1 MTSFLLQRLILPR
14 DETTEPLLYVR
25 SQGDVSF
32 ANENAMLVKGAEISF
47 DTSFGVFAAGRW
59 RRLTSVDC
67 LSVTVL
73 ASGSGRIELVGVS
86 SVARGVSLREKI
98 IASAGISSSGKTTIE
113 VPDFAK
119 TSIGTY
125 FVRVSAEQSDV
136 VVSGGEW
143 TTTTSAP
150 REVRLSLSITTFN
163 RQDYVKPTVAKV
175 LQLVESV
182 DSLRD
187 RMRILVVDNARN
199 ISFDTAPNAPITV
212 VQNPNL
218 GGAGGFARG
227 IIHLRDEGWSTHV
240 LLMDDDITLEPEALV
255 RTFAL
260 FTFARDA
267 DLCIHGAMLSEEQA
281 WMQFEA
287 GSKYRWRSL
296 YPLRAI
302 GREDDLRERKLALRD
317 AREKK
322 FAYTAWWYTAFP
334 ISITRDNP
342 LPVFVRGDDV
352 AFGLMHTGKHSVTM
366 NGVIVWHADFG
377 LKNNPSS
384 LFYEKRNFAIVDTLV
399 FANHHW
405 WHLARRFIALCFRN
419 LFSMRYASVEYMIR
433 GVRAY
438 LAGPEALMA
447 TDHSAL
453 HDELRKVTEE
463 KPGPLSA
470 ELAAVSITKPRPKA
484 IRLVGFALAIP
495 LVGGYILPKILRRDV
510 LKTAPIDSRA
520 VGLATRYNRIL
531 YRHDRLPEGFLVE
544 RDSKRFFKL
553 LREVCV
559 VTKDIALNYR
569 RLKREYKAAYPTLV
583 SDASWHARFNRDE
596 RSTGIASNK
605 ALPLWE
611 IPY

>member
-67 LSVTVL
+67 LSVTVH
-73 ASGSGRIELVGVS
+73 AVGSGRIELVGVS

-98 IASAGISSSGKTTIE
+98 VASTGISSSGKTTIE

-125 FVRVSAEQSDV
+125 FIRVSAEQSDV
-136 VVSGGEW
+136 VVSGGQW
-143 TTTTSAP
+143 TTTTKAP
-150 REVRLSLSITTFN
+150 REVRLSLSVTTFN

-175 LQLVESV
+175 LQLVENV

-260 FTFARDA
+260 FTFARDEK
-267 DLCIHGAMLSEEQA
+267 LCIHGAMLSEEQA

-384 LFYEKRNFAIVDTLV
+384 LYYEKRNFAIVDTLV

-419 LFSMRYASVEYMIR
+419 LFSMRYASVEYMIL

-453 HDELRKVTEE
+453 HDELRKVAEE
-463 KPGPLSA
+463 KPGPLSVD
-470 ELAAVSITKPRPKA
+470 LAAVTITKPRPKI

-495 LVGGYILPKILRRDV
+495 LLGGYILPKVLRRDV

-569 RLKREYKAAYPTLV
+569 SLKREYKAAYPTLV
-583 SDASWHARFNRDE
+583 SDASWHARF
-596 RSTGIASNK
+596 AK
-605 ALPLWE
+605 
-611 IPY
+611 

>member
-1 MTSFLLQRLILPR
+1 MTSFLLQRLVLPR
-14 DETTEPLLYVR
+14 AETTEPLLYVR
-25 SQGDVSF
+25 THGDVSF
-32 ANENAMLVKGAEISF
+32 ANETAVLIKGAEISF

-59 RRLTSVDC
+59 KRLTSVDC
-67 LSVTVL
+67 LSVTVH
-73 ASGSGRIELVGVS
+73 ASGSGRIELVGVR
-86 SVARGVSLREKI
+86 SVARGLSLQEKI
-98 IASAGISSSGKTTIE
+98 IASAGISSSGKTTLE

-119 TSIGTY
+119 SSIGTY
-125 FVRVSAEQSDV
+125 FIRVSAEQSDV
-136 VVSGGEW
+136 VVSGGQW
-143 TTTTSAP
+143 TTKTTAP

-175 LQLVESV
+175 LQLVENV

-199 ISFDTAPNAPITV
+199 INFDTAPNAPIKV

-260 FTFARDA
+260 FTFACDA
-267 DLCIHGAMLSEEQA
+267 NLCIHGAMLSEEQA

-317 AREKK
+317 AHEKK

-352 AFGLMHTGKHSVTM
+352 AFGLMHTGKHSVTL

-405 WHLARRFIALCFRN
+405 WHLARRFIALSFRN

-438 LAGPEALMA
+438 LAGPDALMA

-463 KPGPLSA
+463 KPGPLPA
-470 ELAAVSITKPRPKA
+470 ELAAVAITKPRPKA
-484 IRLVGFALAIP
+484 IRLIGFALAIP
-495 LVGGYILPKILRRDV
+495 LVGGYILPKIMRRDV

-544 RDSKRFFKL
+544 RDSRRFFSL

-569 RLKREYKAAYPTLV
+569 RLKRLYKAAYPTLV
-583 SDASWHARFNRDE
+583 SDDSWHARF
-596 RSTGIASNK
+596 ANK
-605 ALPLWE
+605 
-611 IPY
+611 

>member
-1 MTSFLLQRLILPR
+1 MTSFLLQRLVLPR
-14 DETTEPLLYVR
+14 TETTEPLLYVR
-25 SQGDVSF
+25 TQGEVIF
-32 ANENAMLVKGAEISF
+32 GNETARLTMGAELSF

-59 RRLTSVDC
+59 KRLTSVNE
-67 LSVTVL
+67 LELTVD
-73 ASGSGRIELVGVS
+73 ATGSGRIELVGVS
-86 SVARGVSLREKI
+86 TSRNRFSLRENI
-98 IASAGISSSGKTTIE
+98 VASAGISASGKTTLV

-119 TSIGTY
+119 SHIGSY
-125 FVRVSAEQSDV
+125 FVRISAEQSDV
-136 VVSGGEW
+136 VVSGGQW
-143 TTTTSAP
+143 TTNTTVP
-150 REVRLSLSITTFN
+150 RDVKLSLSITTFN

-175 LQLVESV
+175 LQLVENV
-182 DSLRD
+182 DSLRGKV
-187 RMRILVVDNARN
+187 RILVVDNARN
-199 ISFDTAPNAPITV
+199 IEFDTAPNAPISV

-227 IIHLRDEGWSTHV
+227 IIYLRDEGWSTHV

-255 RTFAL
+255 RTFGL

-267 DLCIHGAMLSEEQA
+267 SLCIHGAMLSEEQA

-334 ISITRDNP
+334 IAITRDNP

-405 WHLARRFIALCFRN
+405 WHLARRFIALSFRN

-463 KPGPLSA
+463 KPGPLTA
-470 ELAAVSITKPRPKA
+470 ELAAVAITKPRPKA

-495 LVGGYILPKILRRDV
+495 LVGGYILPKIMRRDV
-510 LKTAPIDSRA
+510 LRTAPIDSRA

-544 RDSKRFFKL
+544 RDSRRFCSL

-583 SDASWHARFNRDE
+583 SDESWHARFA
-596 RSTGIASNK
+596 TK
-605 ALPLWE
+605 
-611 IPY
+611 

>member
-1 MTSFLLQRLILPR
+1 MTSFLLQRLVLPR
-14 DETTEPLLYVR
+14 AETTEPLLYVR
-25 SQGDVSF
+25 TQGDVSF
-32 ANENAMLVKGAEISF
+32 ANETAVLVKGAELSF

-59 RRLTSVDC
+59 KRLTSVDC
-67 LSVTVL
+67 LSVTVH
-73 ASGSGRIELVGVS
+73 ASGSGRIELVGVR
-86 SVARGVSLREKI
+86 SVVRGLSLQEKI
-98 IASAGISSSGKTTIE
+98 VASAGISSSGKTTLE

-125 FVRVSAEQSDV
+125 FIRVSAEQSDV
-136 VVSGGEW
+136 VVSGGQW
-143 TTTTSAP
+143 TTTTTAP

-175 LQLVESV
+175 LQLVENV

-199 ISFDTAPNAPITV
+199 IDFDTAPNAPITV

-267 DLCIHGAMLSEEQA
+267 NLCIHGAMLSEEQA

-317 AREKK
+317 AHEKK

-405 WHLARRFIALCFRN
+405 WHLARRFIALSFRN

-463 KPGPLSA
+463 KPGPLPA
-470 ELAAVSITKPRPKA
+470 ELAAVAITKPRPKA
-484 IRLVGFALAIP
+484 IRLIGFALAIP
-495 LVGGYILPKILRRDV
+495 LVGGYILPKIMRRDV

-544 RDSKRFFKL
+544 RDSRRFFSL

-583 SDASWHARFNRDE
+583 SDASWHARF
-596 RSTGIASNK
+596 ASK
-605 ALPLWE
+605 
-611 IPY
+611 

>member
-1 MTSFLLQRLILPR
+1 VTSFLLQRLTLPR
-14 DETTEPLLYVR
+14 AETTEPLLYTR
-25 SQGDVSF
+25 TEGDVTF
-32 ANENAMLVKGAEISF
+32 ANDAAQLRTGAELSF
-47 DTSFGVFAAGRW
+47 DTSFGVFAVGRW
-59 RRLTSVDC
+59 KRLSIIDS
-67 LSVTVL
+67 LQVTVN
-73 ASGSGRIELVGVS
+73 AVGSGRIELVGVTS
-86 SVARGVSLREKI
+86 RVAGLLMHEEIVV
-98 IASAGISSSGKTTIE
+98 SAGISPSGKTTLD

-119 TSIGTY
+119 SPIGSY
-125 FVRVSAEQSDV
+125 FVRISAEQSDV
-136 VVSGGEW
+136 VVSGGQW
-143 TTTTSAP
+143 TTKTQAP

-175 LQLVESV
+175 LHLVESL
-182 DSLRD
+182 DSLRNN
-187 RMRILVVDNARN
+187 MRILVVDNARN
-199 ISFDTAPNAPITV
+199 IKFDTAPNAPITV
-212 VQNPNL
+212 VPNPNL

-227 IIHLRDEGWSTHV
+227 IIYLRDEGWSTHV

-267 DLCIHGAMLSEEQA
+267 KLCIHGAMLSEEQA

-317 AREKK
+317 VREKK

-352 AFGLMHTGKHSVTM
+352 AFGLMHTGEHSVTM

-384 LFYEKRNFAIVDTLV
+384 LYYEKRNFAIIDTLV
-399 FANHHW
+399 FDNHHW

-438 LAGPEALMA
+438 LAGPQALMA

-463 KPGPLSA
+463 KPGPLSP
-470 ELAAVSITKPRPKA
+470 ELAAVSITTPRPKL
-484 IRLVGFALAIP
+484 IRLIGFALALP
-495 LVGGYILPKILRRDV
+495 LVGGYVLPKVLRRDT
-510 LKTAPIDSRA
+510 LRTAPIDSRA

-544 RDSKRFFKL
+544 RDAKRFFSL
-553 LREVCV
+553 LREVAV
-559 VTKDIALNYR
+559 VTKDIAFNYK
-569 RLKREYKAAYPTLV
+569 RLKGEYKAAYPTLV
-583 SDASWHARFNRDE
+583 SDESWHARFATTN
-596 RSTGIASNK
+596 
-605 ALPLWE
+605 
-611 IPY
+611 

>member
-1 MTSFLLQRLILPR
+1 MTSFLLQRLVLPR
-14 DETTEPLLYVR
+14 AETTEPLLYVR
-25 SQGDVSF
+25 AQGDVSF
-32 ANENAMLVKGAEISF
+32 ANETALLVKGAEISF

-67 LSVTVL
+67 LSVTVH
-73 ASGSGRIELVGVS
+73 ASGSGRIELVGVRS
-86 SVARGVSLREKI
+86 AVRGLSLRENI
-98 IASAGISSSGKTTIE
+98 VASAGISSSGKTTLE
-113 VPDFAK
+113 VPDFTK
-119 TSIGTY
+119 SSIGTY

-136 VVSGGEW
+136 VVSGGQW
-143 TTTTSAP
+143 TTTTTAP

-175 LQLVESV
+175 LQLVENV

-187 RMRILVVDNARN
+187 HMRILVVDNARN
-199 ISFDTAPNAPITV
+199 ISFDTAPNAPISV

-267 DLCIHGAMLSEEQA
+267 NLCIHGAMLSEEQA

-317 AREKK
+317 VREKK

-405 WHLARRFIALCFRN
+405 WHLARRFIALSFRN

-470 ELAAVSITKPRPKA
+470 ELAAIAITKPRPKA
-484 IRLVGFALAIP
+484 IRLIGFALAIP
-495 LVGGYILPKILRRDV
+495 LVGGYILPKIVRRDV

-544 RDSKRFFKL
+544 RDSRRFFSL

-583 SDASWHARFNRDE
+583 SDASWHARFA
-596 RSTGIASNK
+596 TK
-605 ALPLWE
+605 
-611 IPY
+611 

>member
-1 MTSFLLQRLILPR
+1 MTSFLLQRLVLPR
-14 DETTEPLLYVR
+14 VETTEPLLYVR
-25 SQGDVSF
+25 TQGDVSF
-32 ANENAMLVKGAEISF
+32 ANETALLVKGAELSF

-59 RRLTSVDC
+59 KRLTSVDC
-67 LSVTVL
+67 LSVTVH

-86 SVARGVSLREKI
+86 SVIRGLSLQEKI
-98 IASAGISSSGKTTIE
+98 VASAGISSSGKTTLE

-119 TSIGTY
+119 SSIGTY

-136 VVSGGEW
+136 VVSGGQW
-143 TTTTSAP
+143 TTTTIAP

-175 LQLVESV
+175 LQLVENV
-182 DSLRD
+182 DSLRN

-199 ISFDTAPNAPITV
+199 IEFDTAPNAPITV

-260 FTFARDA
+260 FTFACDA
-267 DLCIHGAMLSEEQA
+267 NLCIHGAMLSEEQA

-302 GREDDLRERKLALRD
+302 GREDDLRARKLALRD

-405 WHLARRFIALCFRN
+405 WHLARRFIALSFRN

-463 KPGPLSA
+463 KPGPLPA
-470 ELAAVSITKPRPKA
+470 ELAAVAITKPRPKA
-484 IRLVGFALAIP
+484 IRLIGFALAIP
-495 LVGGYILPKILRRDV
+495 LVGGYILPKIMRRDV

-531 YRHDRLPEGFLVE
+531 YRHDRLPEGFLVQ
-544 RDSKRFFKL
+544 RDSRRFFSL

-583 SDASWHARFNRDE
+583 SDASWHARF
-596 RSTGIASNK
+596 ANK
-605 ALPLWE
+605 
-611 IPY
+611 

>member
-1 MTSFLLQRLILPR
+1 MTSFLLQRLVLPR
-14 DETTEPLLYVR
+14 AETTEPLLYVR
-25 SQGDVSF
+25 AQGDVSF
-32 ANENAMLVKGAEISF
+32 ANETALLVKGAEISF

-67 LSVTVL
+67 LSVTVH
-73 ASGSGRIELVGVS
+73 ASGSGRIELVGVRS
-86 SVARGVSLREKI
+86 AVRGLSLRENI
-98 IASAGISSSGKTTIE
+98 VASAGISSSGKTTLE
-113 VPDFAK
+113 VPDFTK
-119 TSIGTY
+119 SSIGTY

-136 VVSGGEW
+136 VVSGGQW
-143 TTTTSAP
+143 TTTTTAP

-175 LQLVESV
+175 LQLVENV

-187 RMRILVVDNARN
+187 HMRILVVDNARN
-199 ISFDTAPNAPITV
+199 ISFDTAPNAPISV

-267 DLCIHGAMLSEEQA
+267 NLCIHGAMLSEEQA

-317 AREKK
+317 AHEKK

-405 WHLARRFIALCFRN
+405 WHLARRFIALSFRN

-470 ELAAVSITKPRPKA
+470 ELAAIAITKPRPKA
-484 IRLVGFALAIP
+484 IRLIGFALAIP
-495 LVGGYILPKILRRDV
+495 LVGGYILPKIVRRDV

-544 RDSKRFFKL
+544 RDSRRFFSL
-553 LREVCV
+553 LREVCI

-583 SDASWHARFNRDE
+583 SDASWHARFA
-596 RSTGIASNK
+596 TK
-605 ALPLWE
+605 
-611 IPY
+611 

>member
-1 MTSFLLQRLILPR
+1 MTSFLLQRLVLPR
-14 DETTEPLLYVR
+14 AETTEPLLYVR

-32 ANENAMLVKGAEISF
+32 ANENATLVKGAEISF

-59 RRLTSVDC
+59 KRLTAVDC
-67 LSVTVL
+67 LSVTVH
-73 ASGSGRIELVGVS
+73 ASGSGRIELVGVR
-86 SVARGVSLREKI
+86 SVVRGLSLQEKI
-98 IASAGISSSGKTTIE
+98 VASAGISSSGKTTLE

-119 TSIGTY
+119 SSVGTY
-125 FVRVSAEQSDV
+125 FVRVSAEQSEV
-136 VVSGGEW
+136 VVSGGQW
-143 TTTTSAP
+143 TTKTTAP
-150 REVRLSLSITTFN
+150 REVRLNLSITTFN

-199 ISFDTAPNAPITV
+199 INLDTAPNAPITV

-267 DLCIHGAMLSEEQA
+267 NLCIHGAMLSEEQA

-384 LFYEKRNFAIVDTLV
+384 LFYEKRNFALVDTLV

-405 WHLARRFIALCFRN
+405 WHLARRFIALSFRN

-438 LAGPEALMA
+438 LAGPDALMA

-463 KPGPLSA
+463 KPGPLPA
-470 ELAAVSITKPRPKA
+470 ELAGVAITKPRPKA
-484 IRLVGFALAIP
+484 IRLIGFALAIP
-495 LVGGYILPKILRRDV
+495 LVGGYILPKMMRRDV

-544 RDSKRFFKL
+544 RDSRRFFSL

-583 SDASWHARFNRDE
+583 SDASWHARF
-596 RSTGIASNK
+596 ANK
-605 ALPLWE
+605 
-611 IPY
+611 

>member
-1 MTSFLLQRLILPR
+1 MTSFLLQRLVLPR
-14 DETTEPLLYVR
+14 PETTEPLLYVR
-25 SQGDVSF
+25 TQGDVSF
-32 ANENAMLVKGAEISF
+32 ANETAVLVKGAELSF

-59 RRLTSVDC
+59 KRLTSVDC
-67 LSVTVL
+67 LSVTVH
-73 ASGSGRIELVGVS
+73 ASGSGRIELVGVR
-86 SVARGVSLREKI
+86 SVVRGLSLQEKI
-98 IASAGISSSGKTTIE
+98 VASTGISSSGKTTLE

-125 FVRVSAEQSDV
+125 FIKVSAEQSDV
-136 VVSGGEW
+136 VVSGGQW
-143 TTTTSAP
+143 TTTTTAP

-175 LQLVESV
+175 LQLVENV

-199 ISFDTAPNAPITV
+199 IDFDTAPNAPITV

-267 DLCIHGAMLSEEQA
+267 NLCIHGAMLSEEQA

-317 AREKK
+317 AHEKK

-405 WHLARRFIALCFRN
+405 WHLARRFIALSFRN

-463 KPGPLSA
+463 KPGPLPA
-470 ELAAVSITKPRPKA
+470 ELAAVAITKPRPKA
-484 IRLVGFALAIP
+484 IRLIGFALAIP
-495 LVGGYILPKILRRDV
+495 LVGGYILPKIMRRDV

-544 RDSKRFFKL
+544 RDSRRFFSL

-583 SDASWHARFNRDE
+583 SDASWHARFA
-596 RSTGIASNK
+596 TK
-605 ALPLWE
+605 
-611 IPY
+611 

>member
-1 MTSFLLQRLILPR
+1 MTSFLLQRLTLPR
-14 DETTEPLLYVR
+14 AETTEPLLYTR
-25 SQGDVSF
+25 TEGDVTF
-32 ANENAMLVKGAEISF
+32 ANDAAQLRTGAELSF

-59 RRLTSVDC
+59 KRLSIVDS
-67 LSVTVL
+67 LQVTVN
-73 ASGSGRIELVGVS
+73 AVGSGRIELVGVTS
-86 SVARGVSLREKI
+86 RVAGLLMHEEIVV
-98 IASAGISSSGKTTIE
+98 SAGISPSGKTTLD

-119 TSIGTY
+119 SPIGSY
-125 FVRVSAEQSDV
+125 FVRISAEQSDV
-136 VVSGGEW
+136 VVSGGQW
-143 TTTTSAP
+143 TTKTQAP

-175 LQLVESV
+175 LHLVESL
-182 DSLRD
+182 DSLRNN
-187 RMRILVVDNARN
+187 MRILVVDNARN
-199 ISFDTAPNAPITV
+199 IKFDTAPNAPITV
-212 VQNPNL
+212 VPNPNL

-227 IIHLRDEGWSTHV
+227 IIYLRDEGWSTHV

-267 DLCIHGAMLSEEQA
+267 KLCIHGAMLSEEQA

-317 AREKK
+317 VREKK

-352 AFGLMHTGKHSVTM
+352 AFGLMHTGEHSVTM

-384 LFYEKRNFAIVDTLV
+384 LYYEKRNFAIIDTLV
-399 FANHHW
+399 FDNHHW

-438 LAGPEALMA
+438 LAGPQALMA

-463 KPGPLSA
+463 KPGPLSP
-470 ELAAVSITKPRPKA
+470 ELAAVSITTPRPKL
-484 IRLVGFALAIP
+484 IRLIGFALALP
-495 LVGGYILPKILRRDV
+495 LVGGYVLPKVLRRDT
-510 LKTAPIDSRA
+510 LRTAPIDSRA

-544 RDSKRFFKL
+544 RDAKRFFSL
-553 LREVCV
+553 LREVAV
-559 VTKDIALNYR
+559 VTKDIAFNYK
-569 RLKREYKAAYPTLV
+569 RLKGEYKAAYPTLV
-583 SDASWHARFNRDE
+583 SDESWHARFATTN
-596 RSTGIASNK
+596 
-605 ALPLWE
+605 
-611 IPY
+611 

>member
-1 MTSFLLQRLILPR
+1 MTSFLLQRLVLPR
-14 DETTEPLLYVR
+14 AETTEPLLYVR
-25 SQGDVSF
+25 AQGDVSF
-32 ANENAMLVKGAEISF
+32 ANETALLVKGAEISF

-67 LSVTVL
+67 LSVTVH
-73 ASGSGRIELVGVS
+73 ASGSGRIELVGVRS
-86 SVARGVSLREKI
+86 AVRGLSLRENI
-98 IASAGISSSGKTTIE
+98 VASAGISSSGKTTLE
-113 VPDFAK
+113 VPDFTK
-119 TSIGTY
+119 SSIGTY

-136 VVSGGEW
+136 VVSGGQW
-143 TTTTSAP
+143 TTTTTAP

-175 LQLVESV
+175 LQLVENV

-187 RMRILVVDNARN
+187 HMRILVVDNARN
-199 ISFDTAPNAPITV
+199 ISFDTAPNAPISV

-267 DLCIHGAMLSEEQA
+267 NLCIHGAMLSEEQA

-317 AREKK
+317 VREKK

-405 WHLARRFIALCFRN
+405 WHLARRFIALSFRN

-470 ELAAVSITKPRPKA
+470 ELAAVAITKPRPKA
-484 IRLVGFALAIP
+484 IRLIGFALAIP
-495 LVGGYILPKILRRDV
+495 LVGGYILPKIVRRDV

-544 RDSKRFFKL
+544 RDSRRFFSL

-583 SDASWHARFNRDE
+583 SDASWHARFA
-596 RSTGIASNK
+596 TK
-605 ALPLWE
+605 
-611 IPY
+611 

>member
-1 MTSFLLQRLILPR
+1 MTGFLLQRLILPR

-25 SQGDVSF
+25 SHGDVSF
-32 ANENAMLVKGAEISF
+32 AKNNALLVKGAEISF

-59 RRLTSVDC
+59 KRLTAVAD
-67 LSVTVL
+67 LSVTVH
-73 ASGSGRIELVGVS
+73 AVGSGRIELVGVS
-86 SVARGVSLREKI
+86 SVVRGLSLRERI
-98 IASAGISSSGKTTIE
+98 IASTGISSSGKTTLD
-113 VPDFAK
+113 VPDFAMA
-119 TSIGTY
+119 SFGTY

-136 VVSGGEW
+136 VVSGGQW
-143 TTTTSAP
+143 TTTTTAP

-187 RMRILVVDNARN
+187 KMRILVVDNARN
-199 ISFDTAPNAPITV
+199 IKFDTAPNAPITV
-212 VQNPNL
+212 VPNPNL

-260 FTFARDA
+260 FTFARDEK
-267 DLCIHGAMLSEEQA
+267 LCIHGAMLSEEQA

-302 GREDDLRERKLALRD
+302 GREDDLRDRKLALRD

-352 AFGLMHTGKHSVTM
+352 AFGLMHTGKHSVTL

-384 LFYEKRNFAIVDTLV
+384 LYYEKRNFAIVDTLV

-453 HDELRKVTEE
+453 HDELRKVAEE
-463 KPGPLSA
+463 KPAPLSA
-470 ELAAVSITKPRPKA
+470 ELAAVSITKPRPKV
-484 IRLVGFALAIP
+484 IRLVGFALAVP

-531 YRHDRLPEGFLVE
+531 YRHDRLPEGFLVV
-544 RDSKRFFKL
+544 RDSKRFFSL

-583 SDASWHARFNRDE
+583 SDASWHARFAN
-596 RSTGIASNK
+596 
-605 ALPLWE
+605 
-611 IPY
+611 

>member
-67 LSVTVL
+67 LSVTVH

-98 IASAGISSSGKTTIE
+98 VASAGISSSGKTTIE

-143 TTTTSAP
+143 TTTTTAP

-470 ELAAVSITKPRPKA
+470 ELATVSITKPRPKA

-583 SDASWHARFNRDE
+583 SDASWHARF
-596 RSTGIASNK
+596 AK
-605 ALPLWE
+605 
-611 IPY
+611 

>member
-1 MTSFLLQRLILPR
+1 MTSFLLQRLTLPR
-14 DETTEPLLYVR
+14 AETTEPLLYTR
-25 SQGDVSF
+25 TEGDVTF
-32 ANENAMLVKGAEISF
+32 ANDAAQLRTGAELSF

-59 RRLTSVDC
+59 KRLSIVDS
-67 LSVTVL
+67 LQVTINAV
-73 ASGSGRIELVGVS
+73 GSGRIELVGVTS
-86 SVARGVSLREKI
+86 RLAGLLMHEEIVV
-98 IASAGISSSGKTTIE
+98 SAGISPSGKTTLD

-119 TSIGTY
+119 SPIGSY
-125 FVRVSAEQSDV
+125 FVRISAEQSDV
-136 VVSGGEW
+136 VVSGGQW
-143 TTTTSAP
+143 TTKTQAP

-163 RQDYVKPTVAKV
+163 RQDYVKPTVSKV
-175 LQLVESV
+175 LHLVESL
-182 DSLRD
+182 DSLRNN
-187 RMRILVVDNARN
+187 MRILVVDNARN
-199 ISFDTAPNAPITV
+199 IKFDTAPNAPITV
-212 VQNPNL
+212 VPNPNL

-227 IIHLRDEGWSTHV
+227 IIYLRDEGWSTHV

-267 DLCIHGAMLSEEQA
+267 KLCIHGAMLSEEQA

-317 AREKK
+317 VGEKK

-352 AFGLMHTGKHSVTM
+352 AFGLMHTGEHSVTM

-384 LFYEKRNFAIVDTLV
+384 LYYEKRNFAIIDTLV
-399 FANHHW
+399 FDNHHW

-438 LAGPEALMA
+438 LAGPQALMA

-463 KPGPLSA
+463 KPGPLSP
-470 ELAAVSITKPRPKA
+470 ELAAVSITTPRPKL
-484 IRLVGFALAIP
+484 IRLIGFALALP
-495 LVGGYILPKILRRDV
+495 LVGGYVLPKVLRRDT
-510 LKTAPIDSRA
+510 LRTAPIDSRA

-544 RDSKRFFKL
+544 RDAKRFFSL
-553 LREVCV
+553 LREVAV
-559 VTKDIALNYR
+559 VTKDIAFNYK
-569 RLKREYKAAYPTLV
+569 RLKGEYKAAYPTLV
-583 SDASWHARFNRDE
+583 SDESWHARFATTN
-596 RSTGIASNK
+596 
-605 ALPLWE
+605 
-611 IPY
+611 

>member
-1 MTSFLLQRLILPR
+1 MTSFLLQRLTLPR
-14 DETTEPLLYVR
+14 AETTEPLLYTR
-25 SQGDVSF
+25 TEGDVTF
-32 ANENAMLVKGAEISF
+32 ANDAAQLRTGAELSF

-59 RRLTSVDC
+59 KRLSIVDS
-67 LSVTVL
+67 LQVTVN
-73 ASGSGRIELVGVS
+73 AVGSGRIELVGVTS
-86 SVARGVSLREKI
+86 RVAGLLMHEETVV
-98 IASAGISSSGKTTIE
+98 SAGISPSGKTTLD

-119 TSIGTY
+119 SPIGSY
-125 FVRVSAEQSDV
+125 FVRISAEQSDV
-136 VVSGGEW
+136 VVSGGQW
-143 TTTTSAP
+143 TTKTQAP

-175 LQLVESV
+175 LHLVESL
-182 DSLRD
+182 DSLRNN
-187 RMRILVVDNARN
+187 MRILVVDNARN
-199 ISFDTAPNAPITV
+199 IKFDTAPNAPITV
-212 VQNPNL
+212 VPNPNL

-227 IIHLRDEGWSTHV
+227 IIYLRDEGWSTHV

-267 DLCIHGAMLSEEQA
+267 KLCIHGAMLSEEQA

-317 AREKK
+317 VREKK

-352 AFGLMHTGKHSVTM
+352 AFGLMHTGEHSVTM

-384 LFYEKRNFAIVDTLV
+384 LYYEKRNFAIIDTLV
-399 FANHHW
+399 FDNHHW

-438 LAGPEALMA
+438 LAGPQALMA

-463 KPGPLSA
+463 KPGPLSP
-470 ELAAVSITKPRPKA
+470 ELAAVSITTPRPKL
-484 IRLVGFALAIP
+484 IRLIGFALALP
-495 LVGGYILPKILRRDV
+495 LVGGYVLPKVLRRDT
-510 LKTAPIDSRA
+510 LRTAPIDSRA

-544 RDSKRFFKL
+544 RDAKRFFSL
-553 LREVCV
+553 LREVAV
-559 VTKDIALNYR
+559 VTKDIAFNYK
-569 RLKREYKAAYPTLV
+569 RLKGEYKAAYPTLV
-583 SDASWHARFNRDE
+583 SDESWHARFATTN
-596 RSTGIASNK
+596 
-605 ALPLWE
+605 
-611 IPY
+611 

>member
-1 MTSFLLQRLILPR
+1 MTSFLLQRLVLPR
-14 DETTEPLLYVR
+14 AETTEPLLYVR
-25 SQGDVSF
+25 TQGDVSF
-32 ANENAMLVKGAEISF
+32 ANETAVLVKGAELSF

-59 RRLTSVDC
+59 KRLTSVDC
-67 LSVTVL
+67 LSVTVH
-73 ASGSGRIELVGVS
+73 ASGSGRIELVGVR
-86 SVARGVSLREKI
+86 SVVRGLSLQERI
-98 IASAGISSSGKTTIE
+98 VASTGISSSGKTTLE

-125 FVRVSAEQSDV
+125 FIRVSAEQSDV
-136 VVSGGEW
+136 VVSGGQW
-143 TTTTSAP
+143 TTTTTAP

-175 LQLVESV
+175 LQLVENV

-199 ISFDTAPNAPITV
+199 INFDTAPNAPITV

-267 DLCIHGAMLSEEQA
+267 NLCIHGAMLSEEQA

-317 AREKK
+317 AHEKK

-405 WHLARRFIALCFRN
+405 WHLARRFIALSFRN

-463 KPGPLSA
+463 KPGPLPA
-470 ELAAVSITKPRPKA
+470 ELAAVAITKPRPKA
-484 IRLVGFALAIP
+484 IRLIGFALAIP
-495 LVGGYILPKILRRDV
+495 LVGGYILPKIMRRDV

-544 RDSKRFFKL
+544 RDSRRFFSL

-583 SDASWHARFNRDE
+583 SDASWHARF
-596 RSTGIASNK
+596 ANK
-605 ALPLWE
+605 
-611 IPY
+611 

>member
-67 LSVTVL
+67 LSVTVH
-73 ASGSGRIELVGVS
+73 AVGSGRIELVGVS
-86 SVARGVSLREKI
+86 SVACGVFLREKI
-98 IASAGISSSGKTTIE
+98 VASTGISSSGKTTIE

-125 FVRVSAEQSDV
+125 FIRVSAEQSDV
-136 VVSGGEW
+136 VVSGGQW
-143 TTTTSAP
+143 TTTTKAP
-150 REVRLSLSITTFN
+150 REVRLSLSVTTFN

-175 LQLVESV
+175 LQLVENV

-260 FTFARDA
+260 FTFARDVK
-267 DLCIHGAMLSEEQA
+267 LCIHGAMLSEEQA

-384 LFYEKRNFAIVDTLV
+384 LYYEKRNFAIVDTLV

-419 LFSMRYASVEYMIR
+419 LFSMRYASVEYMIL

-453 HDELRKVTEE
+453 HDELRKVAEE
-463 KPGPLSA
+463 KPGPLSVD
-470 ELAAVSITKPRPKA
+470 LAAVTITKPRPKI

-495 LVGGYILPKILRRDV
+495 LLGGYILPKVLRRDV

-583 SDASWHARFNRDE
+583 SDASWHARF
-596 RSTGIASNK
+596 AK
-605 ALPLWE
+605 
-611 IPY
+611 

>member
-1 MTSFLLQRLILPR
+1 MTSFLLQRLVLPR
-14 DETTEPLLYVR
+14 AETTEPLLYVR
-25 SQGDVSF
+25 TQGDVSF
-32 ANENAMLVKGAEISF
+32 ANETAVLVKGAELSF

-59 RRLTSVDC
+59 KRLTSVDC
-67 LSVTVL
+67 LSVTVH
-73 ASGSGRIELVGVS
+73 ASGSGRIELVGVG
-86 SVARGVSLREKI
+86 SVVRGLSLQEKI
-98 IASAGISSSGKTTIE
+98 VASSGISSSGKTTLE

-125 FVRVSAEQSDV
+125 FIRVSAEQSDV
-136 VVSGGEW
+136 VVSGGQW
-143 TTTTSAP
+143 TTTTTAP

-175 LQLVESV
+175 LQLVENV

-199 ISFDTAPNAPITV
+199 INFDTAPNAPITV

-267 DLCIHGAMLSEEQA
+267 NLCIHGAMLSEEQA

-317 AREKK
+317 AHEKK

-405 WHLARRFIALCFRN
+405 WHLARRFIALSFRN

-463 KPGPLSA
+463 KPGPLPA
-470 ELAAVSITKPRPKA
+470 ELAAVAITKPRPKA
-484 IRLVGFALAIP
+484 IRLIGFALAIP
-495 LVGGYILPKILRRDV
+495 LVGGYILPKIMRRDV

-544 RDSKRFFKL
+544 RDSRRFFSL

-583 SDASWHARFNRDE
+583 SDASWHARFA
-596 RSTGIASNK
+596 TK
-605 ALPLWE
+605 
-611 IPY
+611 

>member
-1 MTSFLLQRLILPR
+1 MTSFLLQRLVLPR
-14 DETTEPLLYVR
+14 AETTEPLLYVR
-25 SQGDVSF
+25 TQGDVSF
-32 ANENAMLVKGAEISF
+32 SNETAVLVKGAELSF

-59 RRLTSVDC
+59 KRLTSVDC
-67 LSVTVL
+67 LSVTVH
-73 ASGSGRIELVGVS
+73 ASGSGRIELVGVR
-86 SVARGVSLREKI
+86 SVVRGLSLQEKI
-98 IASAGISSSGKTTIE
+98 VASSGISSSGKTTLE

-125 FVRVSAEQSDV
+125 FIRVSAEQSDV
-136 VVSGGEW
+136 VVSGGHW
-143 TTTTSAP
+143 TTTTTAP

-175 LQLVESV
+175 LQLVENV

-199 ISFDTAPNAPITV
+199 INFDTAPNAPITV

-267 DLCIHGAMLSEEQA
+267 NLCSHGAMLSEEQA

-317 AREKK
+317 AHEKK

-405 WHLARRFIALCFRN
+405 WHLARRFIALSFRN

-463 KPGPLSA
+463 KPGPLPA
-470 ELAAVSITKPRPKA
+470 ELAAVAITKPRPKA
-484 IRLVGFALAIP
+484 IRLIGFALAIP
-495 LVGGYILPKILRRDV
+495 LVGGYILPKIMRRDV

-544 RDSKRFFKL
+544 RDSRRFFSL
-553 LREVCV
+553 LREVCI

-583 SDASWHARFNRDE
+583 SDASWHARF
-596 RSTGIASNK
+596 ASK
-605 ALPLWE
+605 
-611 IPY
+611 

>member
-1 MTSFLLQRLILPR
+1 MTSFLLQRLTLPHA
-14 DETTEPLLYVR
+14 ETTEPLLYVR
-25 SQGDVSF
+25 TEGDVTF
-32 ANENAMLVKGAEISF
+32 ANDAAQLRTGAELSF

-59 RRLTSVDC
+59 KRLSIVDS
-67 LSVTVL
+67 LQVTINAV
-73 ASGSGRIELVGVS
+73 GSGRIELVGVTS
-86 SVARGVSLREKI
+86 RVAGLLMHEEIVV
-98 IASAGISSSGKTTIE
+98 SAGISPSGKTTLD

-119 TSIGTY
+119 SPIGSY
-125 FVRVSAEQSDV
+125 FVRISAEQSDV
-136 VVSGGEW
+136 VVSGGQW
-143 TTTTSAP
+143 TTKTQVP

-175 LQLVESV
+175 LHLVESL
-182 DSLRD
+182 DSLRNN
-187 RMRILVVDNARN
+187 MRILVVDNARN
-199 ISFDTAPNAPITV
+199 IKFDTAPNAPITV
-212 VQNPNL
+212 VPNPNL

-227 IIHLRDEGWSTHV
+227 IIYLRDEGWSTHV

-267 DLCIHGAMLSEEQA
+267 KLCIHGAMLSEEQA

-317 AREKK
+317 VREKK

-352 AFGLMHTGKHSVTM
+352 AFGLMHTGEHSVTM

-384 LFYEKRNFAIVDTLV
+384 LYYEKRNFAIIDTLV
-399 FANHHW
+399 FDNHHW

-463 KPGPLSA
+463 KPGPLSP
-470 ELAAVSITKPRPKA
+470 ELAAVSITTPRPKL
-484 IRLVGFALAIP
+484 IRLIGFALALP
-495 LVGGYILPKILRRDV
+495 LVGGYVLPKVLRRDT
-510 LKTAPIDSRA
+510 LRTAPIDSRA

-544 RDSKRFFKL
+544 RDAKRFFSL
-553 LREVCV
+553 LREVAV
-559 VTKDIALNYR
+559 VTKDIAFNYK
-569 RLKREYKAAYPTLV
+569 RLKGEYKAAYPTLV
-583 SDASWHARFNRDE
+583 SDESWHARFATTN
-596 RSTGIASNK
+596 
-605 ALPLWE
+605 
-611 IPY
+611 

>member
-1 MTSFLLQRLILPR
+1 MTSFLLQRLTLPR
-14 DETTEPLLYVR
+14 TETTEPLLYTR
-25 SQGDVSF
+25 TEGDVTF
-32 ANENAMLVKGAEISF
+32 ANDAAQLRTGAELSF

-59 RRLTSVDC
+59 KRLSIIDS
-67 LSVTVL
+67 LQVTVN
-73 ASGSGRIELVGVS
+73 AVGSGRIELVGVTS
-86 SVARGVSLREKI
+86 RVAGLLMHEEIVV
-98 IASAGISSSGKTTIE
+98 SAGISPSGKTTLD

-119 TSIGTY
+119 SPIGSY
-125 FVRVSAEQSDV
+125 FVRISAEQSDV
-136 VVSGGEW
+136 VVSGGQW
-143 TTTTSAP
+143 TTKTQAP

-175 LQLVESV
+175 LHLVESL
-182 DSLRD
+182 DSLRNN
-187 RMRILVVDNARN
+187 MRILVVDNARN
-199 ISFDTAPNAPITV
+199 IKFDTAPNAPITV
-212 VQNPNL
+212 VPNPNL

-227 IIHLRDEGWSTHV
+227 IIYLRDEGWSTHV

-267 DLCIHGAMLSEEQA
+267 KLCIHGAMLSEEQA

-317 AREKK
+317 VREKK

-352 AFGLMHTGKHSVTM
+352 AFGLMHTGEHSVTM

-384 LFYEKRNFAIVDTLV
+384 LYYEKRNFAIIDTLV
-399 FANHHW
+399 FDNHHW

-438 LAGPEALMA
+438 LAGPQALMA

-463 KPGPLSA
+463 KPGPLSP
-470 ELAAVSITKPRPKA
+470 ELAAVSITTPRPKL
-484 IRLVGFALAIP
+484 IRLIGFALALP
-495 LVGGYILPKILRRDV
+495 LVGGYVLPKVLRRDT
-510 LKTAPIDSRA
+510 LRTAPIDSRA

-544 RDSKRFFKL
+544 RDAKRFFSL
-553 LREVCV
+553 LREVAV
-559 VTKDIALNYR
+559 VTKDIAFNYK
-569 RLKREYKAAYPTLV
+569 RLKGEYKAAYPTLV
-583 SDASWHARFNRDE
+583 SDESWHARFATTN
-596 RSTGIASNK
+596 
-605 ALPLWE
+605 
-611 IPY
+611 

>member
-14 DETTEPLLYVR
+14 AETTEPLLYLR

-32 ANENAMLVKGAEISF
+32 ANENATLVKGAEISF

-59 RRLTSVDC
+59 KRLTSVDC
-67 LSVTVL
+67 LSVTVH
-73 ASGSGRIELVGVS
+73 ASGSGRIELVGVK
-86 SVARGVSLREKI
+86 SVVRGLCLREKI
-98 IASAGISSSGKTTIE
+98 VASAGISISGKTTIE

-119 TSIGTY
+119 SSIGTY

-136 VVSGGEW
+136 VVSGGQW
-143 TTTTSAP
+143 TTTTAVP

-182 DSLRD
+182 DSLHD
-187 RMRILVVDNARN
+187 HMRILVVDNARN
-199 ISFDTAPNAPITV
+199 ISFDTAPNAPIAV

-227 IIHLRDEGWSTHV
+227 IIYLRDEGWSTHV

-260 FTFARDA
+260 FTFARDEK
-267 DLCIHGAMLSEEQA
+267 LCVHGAMLSEEQA

-384 LFYEKRNFAIVDTLV
+384 LYYEKRNFAIVDTLV
-399 FANHHW
+399 FSNHHW

-463 KPGPLSA
+463 KPAPLSA
-470 ELAAVSITKPRPKA
+470 DLAAVSITKPRPKA

-495 LVGGYILPKILRRDV
+495 LVGGYILPKLLRRDV

-544 RDSKRFFKL
+544 RDSKRFFRL

-583 SDASWHARFNRDE
+583 SDASWHARF
-596 RSTGIASNK
+596 AK
-605 ALPLWE
+605 
-611 IPY
+611 

>member
-1 MTSFLLQRLILPR
+1 MTSFLLQRLTLPR
-14 DETTEPLLYVR
+14 AETTEPLLYVR
-25 SQGDVSF
+25 AEGDVTF
-32 ANENAMLVKGAEISF
+32 ANDSAQLRTGAELSF

-59 RRLTSVDC
+59 KRLSIVDS
-67 LSVTVL
+67 LQVTVN
-73 ASGSGRIELVGVS
+73 AVGSGRIELVGVTS
-86 SVARGVSLREKI
+86 RVAGLLMHEEIVV
-98 IASAGISSSGKTTIE
+98 SAGISPSGKTTLD

-119 TSIGTY
+119 SPIGSY
-125 FVRVSAEQSDV
+125 FVRISAEQSDV
-136 VVSGGEW
+136 VVSGGQW
-143 TTTTSAP
+143 TTKTQSA

-175 LQLVESV
+175 LHLVESL
-182 DSLRD
+182 DSLRNN
-187 RMRILVVDNARN
+187 MRILVVDNARN
-199 ISFDTAPNAPITV
+199 IKFDTAPNAPITV
-212 VQNPNL
+212 VPNPNL

-227 IIHLRDEGWSTHV
+227 IIYLRDEGWSTHV

-260 FTFARDA
+260 FAFARDA
-267 DLCIHGAMLSEEQA
+267 KLCVHGAMLSEEQA

-302 GREDDLRERKLALRD
+302 GRQDDLRERKLALRD
-317 AREKK
+317 VREKK

-352 AFGLMHTGKHSVTM
+352 AFGLMHTGEHSVTM

-384 LFYEKRNFAIVDTLV
+384 LYYEKRNFAIIDTLV
-399 FANHHW
+399 FDNHHW

-438 LAGPEALMA
+438 LAGPQALMA

-463 KPGPLSA
+463 KPGPLSP
-470 ELAAVSITKPRPKA
+470 ELAAVSITKPRPKI
-484 IRLVGFALAIP
+484 IRLVGFALALP
-495 LVGGYILPKILRRDV
+495 LVGGYVLPKVLRRDT
-510 LKTAPIDSRA
+510 LRTAPIDSRA

-544 RDSKRFFKL
+544 RDAKRFFSL
-553 LREVCV
+553 LREIAV
-559 VTKDIALNYR
+559 VTKDIAFNYK
-569 RLKREYKAAYPTLV
+569 RLKGEYKAAYPTLV
-583 SDASWHARFNRDE
+583 SDESWHARFA
-596 RSTGIASNK
+596 TK
-605 ALPLWE
+605 
-611 IPY
+611 

>member
-1 MTSFLLQRLILPR
+1 MTSFLLQRLVLPR
-14 DETTEPLLYVR
+14 AETTEPLLYVR
-25 SQGDVSF
+25 TQGDVSF
-32 ANENAMLVKGAEISF
+32 ANETAVLVKGAELSF

-59 RRLTSVDC
+59 KRLTSVDC
-67 LSVTVL
+67 LSVTVH
-73 ASGSGRIELVGVS
+73 ASGSGRIELVGVR
-86 SVARGVSLREKI
+86 SVVRGLSLQEKI
-98 IASAGISSSGKTTIE
+98 VASSGISSSGKTTLE

-125 FVRVSAEQSDV
+125 FIRVSAEQSDV
-136 VVSGGEW
+136 VVSGGQW
-143 TTTTSAP
+143 TTTTTAP

-175 LQLVESV
+175 LQLVENV

-199 ISFDTAPNAPITV
+199 IDFDTAPNAPITV

-267 DLCIHGAMLSEEQA
+267 NLCIHGAMLSEEQA

-317 AREKK
+317 AHEKK

-405 WHLARRFIALCFRN
+405 WHLARRFIALSFRN

-463 KPGPLSA
+463 KPGPLPA
-470 ELAAVSITKPRPKA
+470 ELAAVAITKPRPKA
-484 IRLVGFALAIP
+484 IRLIGFALAIP
-495 LVGGYILPKILRRDV
+495 LVGGYILPKIMRRDV

-544 RDSKRFFKL
+544 RDSRRFFSL

-583 SDASWHARFNRDE
+583 SDASWHVRF
-596 RSTGIASNK
+596 ANK
-605 ALPLWE
+605 
-611 IPY
+611 

>member
-1 MTSFLLQRLILPR
+1 MTSFLLQRLTLPR
-14 DETTEPLLYVR
+14 AETTEPLLYTR
-25 SQGDVSF
+25 TEGDVTF
-32 ANENAMLVKGAEISF
+32 ANDAAQLRTGAELSF

-59 RRLTSVDC
+59 KRLSIVDS
-67 LSVTVL
+67 LQVTINAV
-73 ASGSGRIELVGVS
+73 GSGRIELVGVTS
-86 SVARGVSLREKI
+86 RVAGLLMHEEIVV
-98 IASAGISSSGKTTIE
+98 SAGISPSGKTTLD

-119 TSIGTY
+119 SPIGSY
-125 FVRVSAEQSDV
+125 FVRISAEQSDV
-136 VVSGGEW
+136 VVSGGQW
-143 TTTTSAP
+143 TTKTQAP

-163 RQDYVKPTVAKV
+163 RQDYVKPTVSKV
-175 LQLVESV
+175 LHLVESL
-182 DSLRD
+182 DSLRNN
-187 RMRILVVDNARN
+187 MRILVVDNARN
-199 ISFDTAPNAPITV
+199 IKFDTAPNAPITV
-212 VQNPNL
+212 VPNPNL

-227 IIHLRDEGWSTHV
+227 IIYLRDEGWSTHV

-267 DLCIHGAMLSEEQA
+267 KLCIHGAMLSEEQA

-317 AREKK
+317 VREKK

-352 AFGLMHTGKHSVTM
+352 AFGLMHTGEHSVTM

-384 LFYEKRNFAIVDTLV
+384 LYYEKRNFAIIDTLV
-399 FANHHW
+399 FDNHHW

-438 LAGPEALMA
+438 LAGPQALMA

-463 KPGPLSA
+463 KPGPLSP
-470 ELAAVSITKPRPKA
+470 ELAAVSITTPRPKL
-484 IRLVGFALAIP
+484 IRLIGFALALP
-495 LVGGYILPKILRRDV
+495 LVGGYVLPKVLRRDT
-510 LKTAPIDSRA
+510 LRTAPIDSRA

-544 RDSKRFFKL
+544 RDAKRFFSL
-553 LREVCV
+553 LREVAV
-559 VTKDIALNYR
+559 VTKDIAFNYK
-569 RLKREYKAAYPTLV
+569 RLKGEYKAAYPTLV
-583 SDASWHARFNRDE
+583 SDESWHARFATTN
-596 RSTGIASNK
+596 
-605 ALPLWE
+605 
-611 IPY
+611 